1 VSILSWII
9 VGLIAGV
16 IAKLIMPGR
25 DPGGCIITMLIGI
38 AGALLGGF
46 LVGLFV
52 KGDVLTG
59 VNVTTVLVAI
69 GGAVIL
75 LLLYRVVFGARGY
88 SR

>member
-25 DPGGCIITMLIGI
+25 DPGGCIITVLIGV

-52 KGDVLTG
+52 KGDVMTG
-59 VNVTTVLVAI
+59 VNFTTVVVAI

-75 LLLYRVVFGARGY
+75 LLLYRLVFGARGY

>member
-16 IAKLIMPGR
+16 VAKLIMPGR
-25 DPGGCIITMLIGI
+25 DPGGCIITVLIGV

-52 KGDVLTG
+52 KGDVMTG

-75 LLLYRVVFGARGY
+75 LLLYRLLFGARGY

>member
-1 VSILSWII
+1 M
-9 VGLIAGV
+9 GLIAGV
-16 IAKLIMPGR
+16 VAKLIMPGR
-25 DPGGCIITMLIGI
+25 DPGGCIITMLIGV

-52 KGDVLTG
+52 KGDVITG
-59 VNVTTVLVAI
+59 VNLTTVLVAI

-75 LLLYRVVFGARGY
+75 LLLYRLVFGARGY

>member
-16 IAKLIMPGR
+16 VAKLIMPGR
-25 DPGGCIITMLIGI
+25 DPGGCIITMLIGV

-52 KGDVLTG
+52 RGDVLTG
-59 VNVTTVLVAI
+59 VNLTTILVAI

-75 LLLYRVVFGARGY
+75 LLLYRLVFGARGY